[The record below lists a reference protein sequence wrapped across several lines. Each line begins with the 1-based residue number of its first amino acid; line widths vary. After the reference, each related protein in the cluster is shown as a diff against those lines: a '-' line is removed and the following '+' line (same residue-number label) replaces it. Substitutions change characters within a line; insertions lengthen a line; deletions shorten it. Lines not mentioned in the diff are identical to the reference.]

1 VIRVKAAI
9 LFVAVGLLSAS
20 AAAGTIEISVM
31 HTAELREGQLHVAVE
46 VRNSG
51 DEAAHSVTPI
61 LRFRGDEVRGT
72 SHRALA
78 PNQPLEESLAVP
90 AGDLG
95 EGRWP
100 FLIVVEYTDASRYP
114 FQALAAA
121 TLAVGSPPA
130 AKVAVP
136 KFESR
141 GIVDTGALAIRVKN
155 LSGTERSVSL
165 GVMLP
170 EALEAT
176 EPPTAIALAPWEEK
190 TVSVPLVNRAALPG
204 SRYRVFLAVE
214 YEDGRVH
221 QALVAR
227 GTVESLAS
235 EDRPSRRGLYLWL
248 GAGVLGLLF
257 VARIVYRLVKR

>member
-165 GVMLP
+165 PPWRV
-170 EALEAT
+170 AAT
-176 EPPTAIALAPWEEK
+176 RYFWPSSTKMARSTRPSSPGARSRSWLRKTGPADEVSTSGSAP
-190 TVSVPLVNRAALPG
+190 VCSGCSSSPG
-204 SRYRVFLAVE
+204 SCT
-214 YEDGRVH
+214 G
-221 QALVAR
+221 
-227 GTVESLAS
+227 S
-235 EDRPSRRGLYLWL
+235 
-248 GAGVLGLLF
+248 
-257 VARIVYRLVKR
+257 